1 MKSYL
6 VSLRFNPAHISHLL
20 ANYKLYQELGYDPTL
35 VLNNK
40 YKNYKELS
48 NYSIIFF
55 SFKILFSI
63 PNPKNVVF
71 WFPSIGNILLSLK
84 FKFSKRTKLIYV
96 FHEPFD
102 SFVNYYKSG
111 FKIVKIVKISLVNL
125 ISLITTSLCNTIIL
139 PSKKAINLYEKN
151 GVFFNKNYFN
161 LPLMFDDELDIN
173 IDKTTK
179 MYISYIG
186 TANPDH
192 SFDEFINYILFA
204 IENNSFPDYKFL
216 IASKSNLN
224 YLFENVEL
232 KKSIDNGKIVLW
244 HNKFMTNKE
253 INKHYL
259 DSAIVWNAYSRTTQ
273 SGVLPKAYMFGCAV
287 LTLEKN
293 RNEFVINNK
302 TGIYLKSNSDS
313 LEITTAINEI
323 LIKKEYFKINCRIFF
338 TNIFFYKSMIQKF
351 HLIIK

>member
-1 MKSYL
+1 M
-6 VSLRFNPAHISHLL
+6 PI
-20 ANYKLYQELGYDPTL
+20 
-35 VLNNK
+35 
-40 YKNYKELS
+40 
-48 NYSIIFF
+48 
-55 SFKILFSI
+55 
-63 PNPKNVVF
+63 PKNVVF
-71 WFPSIGNILLSLK
+71 WFPSIGNILLLFK
-84 FKFSKRTKLIYV
+84 FKLFKKTKLIYV

-111 FKIVKIVKISLVNL
+111 FKVLKILKISIINL
-125 ISLITTSLCNTIIL
+125 ISLITTSLCNIIIL
-139 PSKKAINLYEKN
+139 PSKKAVSLYLKN
-151 GVFFNKNYFN
+151 GVFFNENYYN
-161 LPLMFDDELDIN
+161 LPLMFDNESDI
-173 IDKTTK
+173 DMPVKR
-179 MYISYIG
+179 YISYIG

-192 SFDEFINYILFA
+192 SFEEFINYILFA

-224 YLFENVEL
+224 YLFENIEL
-232 KKSIDNGKIVLW
+232 KKFIDNGKIVLW

-313 LEITTAINEI
+313 IEITAAINEI
-323 LIKKEYFKINCRIFF
+323 LINKEYFEINCRNFF
-338 TNIFFYKSMIQKF
+338 NDIFFYKSMIQKF
-351 HLIIK
+351 DQIVN